1 MTSKNGRQPADG
13 ELRRRAMLGM
23 LREARAIVH
32 RDAESFNEAAT
43 VLEHVGQML
52 RGTVLNGLNDYRGV
66 ILALAQK
73 APDFQRECVESLFD
87 TVRQA
92 RNDSV
97 HSGDYIRHHAT
108 RLVELLLVLEE
119 GLAMTAKVV
128 SDLMVQNPTMAELWH
143 NIAAVRRAMLTNSF
157 SFLPVRDANGVWK
170 LLADIAVVRYLKRAD
185 KAKERSALLG
195 KPLKDALEEKSI
207 ELTEC
212 VRISPSKSV
221 HDVAK
226 TMNHTPML
234 VIEQDGTKERLIGI
248 LTAFD
253 LL

>member
-1 MTSKNGRQPADG
+1 MTAKKGKQPVDD
-13 ELRRRAMLGM
+13 ELRKRAMLGM
-23 LREARAIVH
+23 LRDARAVVY

-43 VLEHVGQML
+43 VLEHIGQML
-52 RGTVLNGLNDYRGV
+52 RGTVLNGLNDYRNV
-66 ILALAQK
+66 ILALARK
-73 APDFQRECVESLFD
+73 APDLQCEHVESLFD
-87 TVRQA
+87 TVRRA

-119 GLAMTAKVV
+119 GLAMSARVV
-128 SDLMVQNPTMAELWH
+128 GDLMVQNPTTAELWH

-157 SFLPVRDANGVWK
+157 SFLPVRDGNGVWR
-170 LLADIAVVRYLKRAD
+170 LLSDVSVVKYLNSADTPM
-185 KAKERSALLG
+185 ERSALLG
-195 KPLKDALEEKSI
+195 KQLKEALKDGSI

-212 VRISPSKSV
+212 ACLSPSKSV
-221 HDVAK
+221 RDIAK
-226 TMNHTPML
+226 TMNHTPVL
-234 VIEQDGTKERLIGI
+234 VVEQDGTKERLVGI